1 NVAGNYRYNY
11 SGLITLTPAEPTEPT
26 VPTKPDIDSHNPS
39 NVNGSGSWTN
49 NMGNRGIPGVERVA
63 GLTDAQLPFFRV
75 EAGRVTQYG
84 TYDVTE
90 TPSEVRLEPTG
101 KHLPEPDQPK
111 TQYREYT
118 KTLTTADGSGQ
129 FLLTYDGSTFR
140 IEPTDGAA
148 LALVRAGDAKN
159 NVELSEQALHTG
171 FSEMGLVL
179 ESLDAVYVHLDG
191 HSQAGSDE
199 LA

>member
-1 NVAGNYRYNY
+1 MR
-11 SGLITLTPAEPTEPT
+11 IEPT
-26 VPTKPDIDSHNPS
+26 VPNDDDVVKQKPDIAPHESS
-39 NVNGSGSWTN
+39 NTSGTASYTSNLGSRQGV
-49 NMGNRGIPGVERVA
+49 PGVDRVA

-75 EAGRVTQYG
+75 EAGKVTQYG

-90 TPSEVRLEPTG
+90 TPSEVRLQPTG
-101 KHLPEPDQPK
+101 KHLPEPNQPK

-118 KTLTTADGSGQ
+118 KTLMTADGSGQ

-148 LALVRAGDAKN
+148 LALVHAGDAKH
-159 NVELSEQALHTG
+159 NVDLSAKALHVG

-179 ESLDAVYVHLDG
+179 ESLDAVYICLDG
-191 HSQAGSDE
+191 HSQTGSDE